1 MDDEGA
7 TLNRCRPRSFAVAAR
22 RASRA
27 ASRAER
33 AAQGLASP
41 AMSAPRSDPAAPGT
55 ALYVH
60 FPYCV
65 VKCTYCD
72 FYSVPVERADGQ
84 REDVDGVLDA
94 LLDEARLRAPKGPR
108 TVFIGGGTPSL
119 PSEAQIARFLDGLD
133 AITGFRASAVEV
145 TAECNPESL
154 DANKAAALLAG
165 GVTRLS
171 VGVQSLR
178 QEVLEL
184 FGRAHD
190 ADEGLRALAA
200 AREGGATRLSADLIY
215 AAPGQTAAMWEEDL
229 ERVLAAAG
237 GLEHLS
243 AYNLT
248 FEEGTRLEMLRRRG
262 ELGPLDE
269 EVELAMFDAT
279 ARLCAAAGLERYE
292 VSNYARPGEA
302 SAHNLVYW
310 ANGAY
315 VGLGPSAVSKV
326 GAARFGNARS
336 VNAWRAAVARA
347 AADDGDPASI
357 ADWHEEPAPRARLG
371 ESWWLGLRRVEG
383 VDPAEARAAAGFDLE
398 GDGGGDDP
406 ALPVA
411 ERMVD
416 QGLLE
421 RAGARFR
428 LTERGRPLAD
438 GVAREFLALDP

>member
-1 MDDEGA
+1 MTPSEHAHGRLD
-7 TLNRCRPRSFAVAAR
+7 AV
-22 RASRA
+22 
-27 ASRAER
+27 
-33 AAQGLASP
+33 
-41 AMSAPRSDPAAPGT
+41 APGT

-72 FYSVPVERADGQ
+72 FYSVPVERADGR

-94 LLDEARLRAPKGPR
+94 LLDEARLRAPRDPR

-119 PSEAQIARFLDGLD
+119 PSETQIARFLDALD
-133 AITGFRASAVEV
+133 DATGFRASAIEV

-154 DANKAAALLAG
+154 DASKAAALLAG

-178 QEVLEL
+178 QDVLEL

-229 ERVLAAAG
+229 ARVLDAAG

-262 ELGPLDE
+262 ALGPLDE

-279 ARLCAAAGLERYE
+279 AQLCAAAGLERYE
-292 VSNYARPGEA
+292 VSNYAKAGEA
-302 SAHNLVYW
+302 CAHNLVYW
-310 ANGAY
+310 ANDAY
-315 VGLGPSAVSKV
+315 VGIGPSAVSKV
-326 GAARFGNARS
+326 GVARFGNAR
-336 VNAWRAAVARA
+336 AIGPWRERVARA
-347 AADDGDPASI
+347 AAGGASAESI
-357 ADWHEEPAPRARLG
+357 AEWREEPEPRARLG
-371 ESWWLGLRRVEG
+371 ESWWLGLRRAVG
-383 VDPAEARAAAGFDLE
+383 VDPAEARAAASFDLE
-398 GDGGGDDP
+398 RDGGGDDP
-406 ALPVA
+406 AVPVA
-411 ERMVD
+411 ERMAE

-421 RAGARFR
+421 RSDARFR

>member
-1 MDDEGA
+1 MSGTTRSGSQSA
-7 TLNRCRPRSFAVAAR
+7 TMRSML
-22 RASRA
+22 SNT
-27 ASRAER
+27 
-33 AAQGLASP
+33 
-41 AMSAPRSDPAAPGT
+41 APPGT

-60 FPYCV
+60 FPFCV

-72 FYSVPVERADGQ
+72 FFSVPVERPDGR
-84 REDVDGVLDA
+84 REDVDGTLDA

-119 PSEAQIARFLDGLD
+119 PSEAQIARFLDELD
-133 AITGFRASAVEV
+133 AATGFRASASEV

-154 DANKAAALLAG
+154 DASKAAALLAG

-178 QEVLEL
+178 PHVLEL

-190 ADEGLRALAA
+190 AQQGLRALAA

-215 AAPGQTAAMWEEDL
+215 AAPGQTAAMWAEDL

-262 ELGPLDE
+262 ELAPLDE
-269 EVELAMFDAT
+269 DTELAMFEAT
-279 ARLCAAAGLERYE
+279 AQIAGAAGLERYE

-302 SAHNLVYW
+302 CAHNLVYW
-310 ANGAY
+310 ANGEY
-315 VGLGPSAVSKV
+315 VGIGPSAVSKV

-336 VNAWRAAVARA
+336 IAPWRAAVAEVTERA
-347 AADDGDPASI
+347 ARRTSDAADVATSV
-357 ADWHEEPAPRARLG
+357 AAWSEEPKPLARLG
-371 ESWWLGLRRVEG
+371 ESWWLGLRRAVG
-383 VDPAEARAAAGFDLE
+383 VDPAEARAAAHFALGR
-398 GDGGGDDP
+398 DGAADP
-406 ALPVA
+406 ALPIA
-411 ERMVD
+411 ERLVE

-421 RAGARFR
+421 RADERYR

-438 GVAREFLALDP
+438 GVAKEFLGLDP